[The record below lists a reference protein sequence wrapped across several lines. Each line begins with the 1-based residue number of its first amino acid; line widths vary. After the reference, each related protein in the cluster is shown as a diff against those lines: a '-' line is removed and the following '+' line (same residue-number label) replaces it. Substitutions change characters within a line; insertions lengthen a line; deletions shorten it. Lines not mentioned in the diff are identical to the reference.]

1 MTCRATM
8 ILMPVS
14 CALLLALTAC
24 SKEEEAQPV
33 VSVQAE
39 AVKQGPIS
47 EVITADA
54 VLFPINQ
61 ATLVPKVAAPVE
73 KSYVRRGAQV
83 HRGQL
88 LITLENKDLAAAA
101 EENRGTLE
109 QAQAAKDIATA
120 NALPEEMQK
129 ADWDVKAAKDNLE
142 AQRQIFEAR
151 KNLLAQGAIPR
162 KDYDAANVAFV
173 QAEAQYEQAEKHL
186 EGLKAVGHQQELK
199 SAAAQL
205 TAAEGK
211 YKGAAA
217 QLGYTE
223 IRSPIDGVVT
233 DGPWYPGMMPQA
245 GAPLVTIMD
254 LSRMLAKAHIP
265 ETQAALLKKGDPA
278 SIKVG
283 GLDQEVKGK
292 VVLVSPA
299 LDPASTTV
307 EVWIEAPNR
316 QGALKAG
323 SSATVAMVAHSVSDA
338 LTVPSSALLTDEEGK
353 KSVMVIGSDNKAH
366 KREVETGIEAATA
379 VQIVSGLK
387 AGEQVVTTGAYGLPD
402 NTAVKI
408 EPARP
413 AAKPEGGEAKD
424 EKGGSE

>member
-1 MTCRATM
+1 VFFIA
-8 ILMPVS
+8 LS
-14 CALLLALTAC
+14 FALLLTFNAC
-24 SKEEEAQPV
+24 SNKGEEAQPL

-54 VLFPINQ
+54 VLFPVDQ

-73 KSYVRRGAQV
+73 KSYVRRGATV

-88 LITLENKDLAAAA
+88 LITLENKDLAAAT
-101 EENRGTLE
+101 EENRGNLE
-109 QAQAAKDIATA
+109 QAQATKDMATA
-120 NALPEEMQK
+120 NAVPEELQK
-129 ADWDVKAAKDNLE
+129 AEWDVKTAKDNLD

-151 KNLLAQGAIPR
+151 KNLLSQGAIPR
-162 KDYDAANVAFV
+162 KDYDAASVAYT
-173 QAEAQYEQAEKHL
+173 QAEAQYGQAEKHL
-186 EGLKAVGHQQELK
+186 QGLKAVGHQQELK

-211 YKGAAA
+211 YKGAEA

-223 IRSPIDGVVT
+223 IRSPIDGVIT

-245 GAPLVTIMD
+245 GAPLVNIMD
-254 LSRMLAKAHIP
+254 LSRILAKAHIP

-278 SIKVG
+278 SIKVA
-283 GLDQEVKGK
+283 GLEEEVKGK

-307 EVWIEAPNR
+307 ELWVEAPNR
-316 QGALKAG
+316 RGSLKAG
-323 SSATVAMVAHSVSDA
+323 SSARVAMVAKSVFDA
-338 LTVPSSALLTDEEGK
+338 LTVPSSALITDEEGK
-353 KSVMVIGSDNKAH
+353 KSVMVIGNDNKAH
-366 KREVETGIEAATA
+366 KRKVETGIESGNS

-387 AGEQVVTTGAYGLPD
+387 AGDQVVTTGAYGLPD
-402 NTAVKI
+402 NTTVKI
-408 EPARP
+408 ELPAP
-413 AAKPEGGEAKD
+413 AAKPGGG
-424 EKGGSE
+424 EKGGSQ